1 MKSCVP
7 VLTVL
12 MISVLIGSCTAP
24 PRTTTPSREES
35 PPRLTKEGLSRE
47 GHSLY
52 LRQRRD
58 SAAVLLEAAL
68 ALDSSYRP
76 ALEDLAA
83 LYYDCATSPDQ
94 KSEGAKRECL
104 QRSHIL
110 FARLEAL
117 GGRDA
122 ELYERL
128 CETAVALGD
137 SVAFLRYARSYAER
151 YPYDRQYY
159 NLGLAYLG
167 VSDFQGV
174 VRSQKEA
181 ANRFATSEYIGGF
194 YRQMGRAYMKLDRDQ
209 TAERTLAAG
218 VQAADA
224 RMSAIARGGGADAS
238 GAALQRLK
246 DDKIAMLLM
255 LKKLHQTYRA
265 ADKLDDVERQLKQAG
280 YVR

>member
-1 MKSCVP
+1 MKSCVHG
-7 VLTVL
+7 LTVL
-12 MISVLIGSCTAP
+12 LLSVLVGSCAAP
-24 PRTTTPSREES
+24 QQTPPPSREKS
-35 PPRLTKEGLSRE
+35 LPKMTKEGLSKE

-52 LRQRRD
+52 LRQHGD

-83 LYYDCATSPDQ
+83 LYYDCATLPDQ
-94 KSEGAKRECL
+94 KSEGKKRECL
-104 QRSHIL
+104 QRSHIC

-181 ANRFATSEYIGGF
+181 LNKFATSEYIGGF

-224 RMSAIARGGGADAS
+224 RMSAIERSGAADAS

-246 DDKIAMLLM
+246 DDRIAMLLM